1 MNRTSSLANTLAG
14 AAALA
19 AWCALFHFGGV
30 TDIGY
35 DASRPDPSA
44 FNWIAERWR
53 GDFRDT
59 AYALNF
65 LAPVLALWLAWR
77 RRAILATGPHRASW
91 AGCMILVIGLALH
104 ALGAKA
110 QQTRITLF
118 AMIVTL
124 YGAAW
129 FAWGR
134 PAARGLAAP
143 AAALLFALPLNFFD
157 QVINPFRV
165 ASAALAA
172 LLASGFGLPV
182 AAAGSLLIESEQ
194 GAWTLDLA
202 DSTGSIFAL
211 LAVTMWSVVL
221 AELALP
227 SWRRRLA
234 LLAMTPA
241 FFWLANIARGLI
253 LCALAEGISP
263 DFARRAH
270 ADFSTLL
277 LTVGFL
283 PLQLLAVRLL
293 RMKRG
298 DFKARF
304 KALTDVTPHQ
314 PPPSNQLEGLP

>member
-1 MNRTSSLANTLAG
+1 MNRKSLLANVIAG

-19 AWCALFHFGGV
+19 AWIALFHFGGV

-65 LAPVLALWLAWR
+65 LAPFLALWLAWR
-77 RRAILATGPHRASW
+77 RRTMLAAGTHRVSL
-91 AGCMILVIGLALH
+91 AGLALLLLGLALH

-124 YGAAW
+124 YGTAW

-157 QVINPFRV
+157 QALNPFRIASV
-165 ASAALAA
+165 AATA

-182 AAAGSLLIESEQ
+182 AAAGSLLMESEQ
-194 GAWTLDLA
+194 RAWALDLA

-211 LAVTMWSVVL
+211 LSVTMWSVVL

-227 SWRRRLA
+227 SWRRRLM
-234 LLAMTPA
+234 LLALTPVL
-241 FFWLANIARGLI
+241 FWLANVARGLL
-253 LCALAEGISP
+253 LCAVAEGISA
-263 DFARRAH
+263 DFALRAR
-270 ADFSTLL
+270 ADYSLL
-277 LTVGFL
+277 LLIIGFL

-293 RMKRG
+293 RMKPG
-298 DFKARF
+298 DFRARI
-304 KALTDVTPHQ
+304 KALTDVTAHK
-314 PPPSNQLEGLP
+314 PPRSNPLEDLP